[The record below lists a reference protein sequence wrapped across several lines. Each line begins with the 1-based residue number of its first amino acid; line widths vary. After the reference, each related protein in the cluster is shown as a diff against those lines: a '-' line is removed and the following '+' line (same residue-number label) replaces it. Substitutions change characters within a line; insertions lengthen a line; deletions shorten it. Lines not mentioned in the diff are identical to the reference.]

1 MYFYL
6 FHQMY
11 FQFVQCAI
19 IDCIVSIKVVHY
31 AQRLAQSYCTVCCG
45 RVYLFHPKHCTM
57 QIPKYVVPKIG
68 RKHIVGKGS
77 TWKDKSMDNLRGHW
91 TDKLTNV
98 VRSFVNKWQ
107 IMSQQKT
114 KDITA
119 YDEGR
124 SQIYLIRL
132 LMSVIL

>member
-19 IDCIVSIKVVHY
+19 IDYIVSIKVVHY
-31 AQRLAQSYCTVCCG
+31 ALCTKTCTELLHSVLWPSLP
-45 RVYLFHPKHCTM
+45 VCTM
-57 QIPKYVVPKIG
+57 HIPKYVVPKIG

-98 VRSFVNKWQ
+98 VRSFVNKWRM
-107 IMSQQKT
+107 MSQQKT